1 MKHEIDYGTSVK
13 TKFSLDISEN
23 KIVTESGRN
32 RIDKESLESL
42 ENSLSK
48 LCENTSYSSEI
59 SNIENILKRE
69 IGNNYHIRLLDY
81 EKTTMLRYMNI
92 SPDKNGI
99 DMIIDAIVAS
109 NKRKDIYKIWKNIDN
124 WYVNIDIR
132 ILTTKMFTPRQ
143 LTAMLLHEIG
153 HSLETNTFVI
163 DRVIDNVQW
172 QLAQK
177 NIGIKAVFNE
187 TMMKYML
194 RIPIIRAIKASKLSK
209 QDYINEIG
217 ADYFAVSHGYAK
229 ELKEVFDIIVNQKTS
244 IYQAMKNRMK
254 EYDKVDDLHYYD
266 GIIDS
271 LRKRKSNIA
280 RQQLKLMII
289 DKPVDYLNDI
299 YNDTYDKLFKTNP
312 MKSESV
318 NFDNL
323 MESVINA
330 YDNAYY
336 TEAFSIFKKKL
347 KKIDKFTPDYIRIRM
362 GDMKTNDD
370 KLLLIS
376 YIHSKIDIIDFY
388 LDILKD
394 PELSKKYIV
403 PNSTNELNN
412 MRKDLERSRELILKQ
427 KIEPIRYG
435 LDIVYPKGYEG

>member
-1 MKHEIDYGTSVK
+1 MIRG
-13 TKFSLDISEN
+13 KF
-23 KIVTESGRN
+23 TE
-32 RIDKESLESL
+32 ESLVEL
-42 ENSLSK
+42 DQIFSK
-48 LCENTSYSSEI
+48 IISSKIFNNEI
-59 SNIENILKRE
+59 GRIEDILKKE
-69 IGNNYHIRLLDY
+69 IGNTYNIRLMDY
-81 EKTTMLRYMNI
+81 DKNVMLRYMNI
-92 SPDKNGI
+92 TPDKSGI
-99 DMIIDAIVAS
+99 DKIIEGIVS
-109 NKRKDIYKIWKNIDN
+109 NYRRKEIYGIWKNIKT
-124 WYVNIDIR
+124 WYINIDSR
-132 ILTTKMFTPRQ
+132 ILDGKFFTPRQ

-153 HSLETNTFVI
+153 HSLETNTFVV

-194 RIPIIRAIKASKLSK
+194 RIPVLRAIKASKLSK

-217 ADYFAVSHGYAK
+217 ADYVAVVNGYAK
-229 ELKEVFDIIVNQKTS
+229 ELKEVFDIIVNQKTTV
-244 IYQAMKNRMK
+244 YQAMKNRMK
-254 EYDKVDDLHYYD
+254 EYDKVDDLHHYD
-266 GIIDS
+266 GIIDA
-271 LRKRKSNIA
+271 LRKRRSNIA

-289 DKPVDYLNDI
+289 DKPVDYLNEL
-299 YNDTYDKLFKTNP
+299 YNDTYDRLFKTNP

-330 YDNAYY
+330 YDNAYF

-370 KLLLIS
+370 KLLLVS
-376 YIHSKIDIIDFY
+376 YIHSKIDLIDFY

-394 PELSKKYIV
+394 PELSKKYII
-403 PNSTNELNN
+403 PNSTNELIN

-427 KIEPIRYG
+427 KIEPVRYG
-435 LDIVYPKGYEG
+435 LDIIYPKGYEG